1 MVMDREKVLQALKKA
16 QGEYDIKDLDRF
28 VREAWEEGDV
38 LYAEIVAELTERAI
52 EILFDQHFLWVH
64 IVESE
69 DFEEWIPDGWY
80 SFVAVHPETGQ
91 CLTFLKDPVH
101 SGKSRSSFRA
111 RIRSADDAV
120 DAVTRLAELIEQNL
134 KSRAVA

>member
-1 MVMDREKVLQALKKA
+1 MDREKVLQALREA
-16 QGEYDIKDLDRF
+16 QAEYDIKNLDRL

-38 LYAEIVAELTERAI
+38 LYAEIVVELTERAI

-64 IVESE
+64 IIESE
-69 DFEEWIPDGWY
+69 DCEEWIPDGWY

-91 CLTFLKDPVH
+91 CLTFLKDPVY
-101 SGKSRSSFRA
+101 SWESRISFSA

-120 DAVTRLAELIEQNL
+120 DAVMSLAELIEQNL
-134 KSRAVA
+134 KSRAVE